1 MKLNIKYNYSA
12 FLLILTMI
20 FGLGFLSGSAFSAPE
35 PKGKTV
41 STQKD
46 LAIDEMFNLSGLDL
60 EIASTERLYV
70 NINQLDKTDL
80 PFGQTAFIRSIVDQV
95 YRASDYRKNVV
106 EQVQRKYNAKHVRE
120 VIKWYRTP
128 VAKNIMQ
135 MELNSLRPYNH
146 SRVSRFIKFYGDDED
161 KKRRLQ
167 ILQEMIGANDKAEY
181 EIGIMKVFAGMLF
194 PFDEDYKGKPVNQWI
209 AGLSDKLKISMQ
221 KQIVENGF
229 YTYRDLST
237 DELMQYK
244 NFTQSNAGK
253 WFYKTIHWGSENAMT
268 LVGATAKD
276 FQRRI
281 YAEVEKKGADH
292 MLLKQIAPPGHRYR
306 LIRKRDPFKPL
317 IIDGVL
323 QVARAKPKKKLKVQS
338 RSRTKSKSK
347 GKPKDFRGY
356 GREFKTSPKIP
367 LEVYKR
373 LKKDDPDLYTDL
385 EYYATLFQDKAKLK
399 SMSRTEYRGA
409 VSKYK
414 AVLTRAS
421 EKKLFPTPLQIG
433 YKSIKLM
440 GVIWKNQ
447 EMVALVELK
456 GSMGQTVKKGVLIG
470 PNYGVVESIK
480 RDEII
485 IVERSRDYLGNILT
499 NKKSIEFFNKPD
511 EG

>member
-1 MKLNIKYNYSA
+1 MKLKFKYEYFA
-12 FLLILTMI
+12 FLLILTTI
-20 FGLGFLSGSAFSAPE
+20 IGLGVLPGLAFSAPE
-35 PKGKTV
+35 PKGKTL

-46 LAIDEMFNLSGLDL
+46 LAIDEMLGLSGLDSK
-60 EIASTERLYV
+60 IANTESFYV
-70 NINQLDKTDL
+70 NINQLDKTAL
-80 PFGQTAFIRSIVDQV
+80 PFGQTIFIRSIVDQV
-95 YRASDYRKNVV
+95 YRASDFRESVV
-106 EQVQRKYNAKHVRE
+106 EQVQRKYNAKLVRE
-120 VIKWYRTP
+120 IIKWYRTP
-128 VAKNIMQ
+128 IAKNILQ
-135 MELNSLRPYNH
+135 IQQNSFRPYNH
-146 SRVSRFIKFYGDDED
+146 SRVSRFIKFYDDDED
-161 KKRRLQ
+161 KKRRLK
-167 ILQEMIGANDKAEY
+167 ILQEMTVVSGQAEY
-181 EIGIMKVFAGMLF
+181 EIGIIKVFAGMLF
-194 PFDEDYKGKPVNQWI
+194 PFEEDYKGKPVTKWI
-209 AGLSDKLKISMQ
+209 AGLSDKLQISMQ

-244 NFTQSNAGK
+244 NFLQSDAGR
-253 WFYKTIHWGSENAMT
+253 WFHKTIHWGSESAMT
-268 LVGATAKD
+268 LVGATAKA

-281 YAEVEKKGADH
+281 YAEVANKGADH

-323 QVARAKPKKKLKVQS
+323 QVARAKPKKKLKSQS
-338 RSRTKSKSK
+338 RSQSTKK
-347 GKPKDFRGY
+347 GKVKDFRGY
-356 GREFKTSPKIP
+356 GREFKKSPKIP
-367 LEVYKR
+367 VEVFNR
-373 LKKDDPDLYTDL
+373 LKFDDPDLYADL
-385 EYYATLFQDKAKLK
+385 EYFANLFQNKSKLK

-421 EKKLFPTPLQIG
+421 EKKLYPTPLQIG

-456 GSMGQTVKKGVLIG
+456 GSTGQTVKKGVLIG

-499 NKKSIEFFNKPD
+499 KKKSIEFFNKPE

>member
-1 MKLNIKYNYSA
+1 MKLKIKYSYSA

-20 FGLGFLSGSAFSAPE
+20 FGLGFLSGLAFSAPE

-41 STQKD
+41 STKKD
-46 LAIDEMFNLSGLDL
+46 LAIDELLNLSGVDSK
-60 EIASTERLYV
+60 IASAESFYV
-70 NINQLDKTDL
+70 NINQLNKTDL
-80 PFGQTAFIRSIVDQV
+80 PFGQTAFIQSIFDQV
-95 YRASDYRKNVV
+95 YRAKDFRDSVV
-106 EQVQRKYNAKHVRE
+106 EQLQRKYNAKYARE
-120 VIKWYRTP
+120 ALEWYRTP
-128 VAKNIMQ
+128 VAQNIIQ
-135 MELNSLRPYNH
+135 IQLNSYRPYDH
-146 SRVSRFIKFYGDDED
+146 SRVSRFIKFYDDDEE

-167 ILQEMIGANDKAEY
+167 ILQEMAEASGQAEY
-181 EIGIMKVFAGMLF
+181 EIGLLKVFAGMLF
-194 PFDEDYKGKPVNQWI
+194 PFEEDYKGKPVSKWV
-209 AGLSDKLKISMQ
+209 AGLSDELKVSMQ

-244 NFTQSNAGK
+244 NFLQSNAGK
-253 WFYKTIHWGSENAMT
+253 WFHDSVHWGSENGMT
-268 LVGATAKD
+268 LVGVTAKN

-292 MLLKQIAPPGHRYR
+292 LLLKQIAPPGHRYR
-306 LIRKRDPFKPL
+306 LIRRRDPFKPL

-323 QVARAKPKKKLKVQS
+323 QVARAKPKKKVKVNSQP
-338 RSRTKSKSK
+338 RTKSK
-347 GKPKDFRGY
+347 GKVKDFRGY
-356 GREFKTSPKIP
+356 GREFKESPKIP

-373 LKKDDPDLYTDL
+373 LKKDDPDLYADL
-385 EYYATLFQDKAKLK
+385 NFYATLFQDKSKLK
-399 SMSRTEYRGA
+399 SMSRSEYRGA

-414 AVLTRAS
+414 AILTRAS
-421 EKKLFPTPLQIG
+421 EKKLYPTPLQIG

-447 EMVALVELK
+447 EMVALVEIE

-499 NKKSIEFFNKPD
+499 RKKSIEFFNKPE

>member
-1 MKLNIKYNYSA
+1 MKLKIKYDYSA
-12 FLLILTMI
+12 FLLILTI
-20 FGLGFLSGSAFSAPE
+20 FFGLGVLPGSAFSAPE
-35 PKGKTV
+35 PKGKTH

-46 LAIDEMFNLSGLDL
+46 LAIDEMLRLSGLDSKV
-60 EIASTERLYV
+60 ANTESFYV

-80 PFGQTAFIRSIVDQV
+80 PFGQTLFIRSIVDQV
-95 YRASDYRKNVV
+95 YRASDFRENVV
-106 EQVQRKYNAKHVRE
+106 EQVQRKYNARHVRE

-128 VAKNIMQ
+128 VATNILQ
-135 MELNSLRPYNH
+135 IEQNSFRSYNH
-146 SRVSRFIKFYGDDED
+146 FRVSRFIKFYGDDEE
-161 KKRRLQ
+161 KKRRLK
-167 ILQEMIGANDKAEY
+167 ILQVMTKASGQAEY
-181 EIGIMKVFAGMLF
+181 EIGIIKVFAGMLF
-194 PFDEDYKGKPVNQWI
+194 PFEEDYKGKPVTTWI

-237 DELMQYK
+237 DELLQYK
-244 NFTQSNAGK
+244 NFLISDAGR
-253 WFYKTIHWGSENAMT
+253 WFHKTIHWGSENAMT
-268 LVGATAKD
+268 LVGATAKA

-292 MLLKQIAPPGHRYR
+292 MLLKQIAPPGYRYR

-323 QVARAKPKKKLKVQS
+323 QVARVKPKKKVKSQTRS
-338 RSRTKSKSK
+338 RSTKK
-347 GKPKDFRGY
+347 GKARDVRGY
-356 GREFKTSPKIP
+356 GREFNKSPRIP
-367 LEVYKR
+367 LEVFKR
-373 LKKDDPDLYTDL
+373 LKNDDPDLYADL
-385 EYYATLFQDKAKLK
+385 QYFATLFQNKSKLK
-399 SMSRTEYRGA
+399 SMSRTEYRGV

-421 EKKLFPTPLQIG
+421 EKKLYPTPLQIG

-456 GSMGQTVKKGVLIG
+456 GSTGQTVKKGVLIG

-499 NKKSIEFFNKPD
+499 NKKSIEFFNKPE